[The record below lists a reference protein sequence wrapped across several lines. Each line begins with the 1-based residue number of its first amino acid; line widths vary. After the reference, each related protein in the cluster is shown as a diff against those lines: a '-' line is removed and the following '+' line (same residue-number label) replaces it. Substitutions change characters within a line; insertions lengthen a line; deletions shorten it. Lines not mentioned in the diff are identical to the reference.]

1 MTFCGPTC
9 CFDNDHVVSTMLG
22 EQGFGRA
29 RSVMELA
36 NSSEQLVSKPVS
48 SHYMLVGGGLL
59 PMADVGGAIFLLNLH
74 RESLNTL

>member
-1 MTFCGPTC
+1 MDPPA
-9 CFDNDHVVSTMLG
+9 DHVVSTMLG
-22 EQGFGRA
+22 EQGFGRE

-59 PMADVGGAIFLLNLH
+59 PMADVG
-74 RESLNTL
+74 